1 VPRGPAHDHEDKR
14 AALRKGAAAF
24 FARHGYDRASM
35 AAVARACGVSK
46 ALLYHYHDSK
56 EALLFD
62 ILDTHLGALAASME
76 ALPPDEDPKRGLGT
90 LITALLEC
98 YRDADA
104 EHHLQL
110 TALETLAAER
120 RAVLVGHQR
129 RMVATLSHA
138 IGACA
143 PGLAGDAQRLRGVTM
158 SVFGMLNWVYLWH
171 RPDRDMPRADLACL
185 VTELALG
192 GISGL
197 TAEPDT
203 CCE

>member
-1 VPRGPAHDHEDKR
+1 MPRGPAHDHADKR

-35 AAVARACGVSK
+35 EAVARACGVSK

-62 ILDTHLGALAASME
+62 ILDTHLGALAARME
-76 ALPPDEDPKRGLGT
+76 ALPEGQDPQQGLGA
-90 LITALLEC
+90 LVADLLEA

-110 TALETLAAER
+110 TALETLGADR

-129 RMVATLSHA
+129 RMVEVMSRAL
-138 IGACA
+138 GACA
-143 PGLAGDAQRLRGVTM
+143 PELAADAQRLRAVTM

-171 RPDRDMPRADLACL
+171 RPGRDLPRQELAAL
-185 VTELALG
+185 VTGLALEGVG
-192 GISGL
+192 GLSAAPGNPS
-197 TAEPDT
+197 A
-203 CCE
+203 